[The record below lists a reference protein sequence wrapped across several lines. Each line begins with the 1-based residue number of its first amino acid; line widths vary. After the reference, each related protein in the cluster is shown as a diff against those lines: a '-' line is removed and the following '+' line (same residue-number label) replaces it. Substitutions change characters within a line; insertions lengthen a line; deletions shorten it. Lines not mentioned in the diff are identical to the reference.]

1 MNEQAV
7 KDSYELFKTGGYAK
21 SFDEFVEL
29 INTNPQAL
37 QDSYDLFQTGGY
49 SKSMDDYQALMGL
62 KKKDEAMDS
71 SLGDGSLEPSVQGS
85 Y

>member
-7 KDSYELFKTGGYAK
+7 KDSYELFKTGGYTK

-49 SKSMDDYQALMGL
+49 SKSMDDYQALMGF
-62 KKKDEAMDS
+62 KKKRRGYGFVIGRWFFGAIRS
-71 SLGDGSLEPSVQGS
+71 GS